1 MFSKVRFLVVFALIL
16 AFAGCN
22 NQFMSSGI
30 IYMQQNDF
38 DKAIVQFTEATKI
51 EPNNAQA
58 YLWLGKA
65 YGSKQEYETAAK
77 YFVIALDK
85 DTSGKV
91 LKEMKETTEFYWPV
105 LFNAGTGFLKNKDSK
120 EKKADY
126 EAWLNKAE
134 VVYDTSTNYD
144 YLVLLYAETD
154 DEAKMVETISKA
166 TAKNPKNLSLFFN
179 VAKYYIGE
187 EKFDAAKNYLQKA
200 IDIDPTNS
208 QILYWMGEINYSTKK
223 FDDAIASYKKFF
235 EVYQSVDSLAKTK
248 LDSYRGDASFKM
260 GKIYLEEKKKYA
272 EAIPLFK
279 TALEVNSEDL
289 ESMLNLGFAYYKNKN
304 YADAVKIFD
313 DYMAKANVEISA
325 LYYMQA
331 DCYTRMKKDKE
342 AIKAYDKAKELEKQG
357 K

>member
-1 MFSKVRFLVVFALIL
+1 MFSKVRLLVVFALVL

-38 DKAIVQFTEATKI
+38 DKAIVQFNEAAKL

-65 YGSKQEYETAAK
+65 YGSKQEYETSAK

-85 DTSGKV
+85 DTTGNV
-91 LKEMKETTEFYWPV
+91 LKEMQQTTEFYWPV

-120 EKKADY
+120 DRKADY
-126 EAWLNKAE
+126 EGWLVKAE
-134 VVYDTSTNYD
+134 QVYDTSANYE
-144 YLVLLYAETD
+144 YLVLLYAETG

-166 TAKNPKNLSLFFN
+166 TAKNPKNLSLYFN

-187 EKFDAAKNYLQKA
+187 EKFDAAKEYLQKA
-200 IDIDPTNS
+200 IEIDSKNT
-208 QILYWMGEINYSTKK
+208 QILYWMGEINYSMKK
-223 FDDAIASYKKFF
+223 FDDAISSYKKFF
-235 EVYQSVDSLAKTK
+235 DAFAAEDSVMKVK
-248 LDSYRGDASFKM
+248 LDSYRGDASYKM
-260 GKIYLEEKKKYA
+260 GKIYLDEKKKYA
-272 EAIPLFK
+272 DAAGYFK
-279 TALEVNSEDL
+279 TALQVNKDDF
-289 ESMLNLGFAYYKNKN
+289 ESMLNLGFAYYKNKS
-304 YADAVKIFD
+304 YADAVTVFN
-313 DYMAKANVEISA
+313 DYMTKTSVEMSA
-325 LYYMQA
+325 LYYMLA
-331 DCYTRMKKDKE
+331 DCYTRMKKDND

>member
-1 MFSKVRFLVVFALIL
+1 MFSKVRFLVVIASLL
-16 AFAGCN
+16 AFAACN

-38 DKAIVQFTEATKI
+38 DKAIVQFNEAAKV

-120 EKKADY
+120 ERKNDY
-126 EAWLNKAE
+126 ESWLNKAE
-134 VVYDTSTNYD
+134 AVFDTSVNYD
-144 YLVLLYAETD
+144 YLVLLYAETG

-166 TAKNPKNLSLFFN
+166 TAKNPKNLSLYFN
-179 VAKYYIGE
+179 VAKFYIGE
-187 EKFDAAKNYLQKA
+187 EKFDDAKSYLQKA
-200 IDIDPTNS
+200 IEIDPTNT
-208 QILYWMGEINYSTKK
+208 QIIYWMGEINYSTKK
-223 FDDAIASYKKFF
+223 FDDAITFYKKFF
-235 EVYQSVDSLAKTK
+235 DAYQAEDSLAKTR

-260 GKIYLEEKKKYA
+260 GKIYLEEKKKFA
-272 EAIPLFK
+272 DAINLFK
-279 TALEVNSEDL
+279 TALSINSEDL
-289 ESMLNLGFAYYKNKN
+289 ESMLNLGFSYYKNKN
-304 YADAVKIFD
+304 YADAITIFD
-313 DYMAKANVEISA
+313 DYMKKANVEISA
-325 LYYMQA
+325 LYYMKA
-331 DCYTRMKKDKE
+331 DCYTRLKKDNE